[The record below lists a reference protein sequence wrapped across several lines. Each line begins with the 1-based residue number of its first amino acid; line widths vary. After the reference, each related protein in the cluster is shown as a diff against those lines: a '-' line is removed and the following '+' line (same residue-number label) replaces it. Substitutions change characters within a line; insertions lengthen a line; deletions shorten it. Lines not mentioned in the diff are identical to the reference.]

1 MRQLNKKLKK
11 KIISVN
17 TNEWSV
23 VFVNTAHEEPFIELL
38 NNFCKDLKEFEGTL
52 EENEEN
58 EKLLDEY
65 EQIACEGKETLMIL
79 KGKINEKF
87 QNEEKIKKSEEQ
99 EREREEKER
108 ERKHELEKQKIEFEK
123 REYKPRRE
131 N

>member
-1 MRQLNKKLKK
+1 M
-11 KIISVN
+11 
-17 TNEWSV
+17 
-23 VFVNTAHEEPFIELL
+23 
-38 NNFCKDLKEFEGTL
+38 
-52 EENEEN
+52 
-58 EKLLDEY
+58 DEH
-65 EQIACEGKETLMIL
+65 EQIASEGKETLNIL